1 MFSRKYLSC
10 AIVAATQFQAD
21 NCEDM
26 ERLLTHVWASE
37 SDENL
42 GESSD
47 SEFSELGTEE
57 SDGESEKAFQSFEQN
72 QDFSSEAAI
81 FVIRGKCHDL
91 LSSLLLLHRMVQK
104 ENEQQNQN
112 HHRNDLKN
120 TRNKTAS

>member
-1 MFSRKYLSC
+1 M
-10 AIVAATQFQAD
+10 AATQYQAD

-72 QDFSSEAAI
+72 QDFSSEGSNFCDKREMPRPSFFTFAAPSNGSK
-81 FVIRGKCHDL
+81 RK
-91 LSSLLLLHRMVQK
+91 R
-104 ENEQQNQN
+104 
-112 HHRNDLKN
+112 
-120 TRNKTAS
+120 TAKSKPPSK